1 MWVHKGTIEMQIS
14 SPFPCVLVGGA
25 PVQKLPALLPAVCFQ
40 KGSACAE
47 KCFDFFLFQSTKK
60 LFSVSANF

>member
-1 MWVHKGTIEMQIS
+1 MWVYKGTIEMQIS

-47 KCFDFFLFQSTKK
+47 KCFDFFFI
-60 LFSVSANF
+60 SVN